1 MALVLYFG
9 WGLLFMNVAAQKNE
23 KAEGFLKTMFFIA
36 VAFFFLF
43 MAYGELKKTFAFNKK

>member
-9 WGLLFMNVAAQKNE
+9 WGLFFMNVASQKNE

-43 MAYGELKKTFAFNKK
+43 MAYGELKKNFCIQ

>member
-9 WGLLFMNVAAQKNE
+9 WGLFFMNMAAHKNE
-23 KAEGFLKTMFFIA
+23 SPEKWYETLFFIG

-43 MAYGELKKTFAFNKK
+43 MAYGELKKNFCI